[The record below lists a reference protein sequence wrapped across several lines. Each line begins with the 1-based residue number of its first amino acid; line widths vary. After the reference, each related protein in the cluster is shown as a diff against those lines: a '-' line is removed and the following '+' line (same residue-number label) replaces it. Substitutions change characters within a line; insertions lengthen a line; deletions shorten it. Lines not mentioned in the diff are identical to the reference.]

1 MAKSQ
6 TVLPVFFNFNN
17 CKEQRLALGGGE
29 KALMG
34 LGIGK
39 LAFQTATQPR
49 PLAKGSS
56 ENAS

>member
-17 CKEQRLALGGGE
+17 CKEQLLALGRE

-34 LGIGK
+34 LGIGN

-49 PLAKGSS
+49 PLAKS